1 MAVGNSVCRSI
12 TITEDMIVEEIETFN
27 ITVETSN
34 PNDMIMGQNTAVV
47 TIVDDDGRSELQ
59 CF

>member
-34 PNDMIMGQNTAVV
+34 PNDMIMEQNTAVV
-47 TIVDDDGRSELQ
+47 TIVDDDGR
-59 CF
+59 